1 MVEEEMEKMRVAV
14 MGTAIDVDPMEAL
27 LWCVRI
33 TAGEVAYA
41 TQKVH
46 ELTEEDVIVNPQQTV
61 EREGGGPQVASEE
74 VTTMPDE
81 LNLWIK
87 VRHQATE
94 RLAKFSKMA
103 LDAGVAE
110 RSVRLA
116 EGAGDQLATAISSIL
131 VGLQLTHEQE
141 MRAPAL
147 VRQALETLEG
157 VNPTGRALLS
167 A

>member
-1 MVEEEMEKMRVAV
+1 MAV

-33 TAGEVAYA
+33 SAGEVAYA

-46 ELTEEDVIVNPQQTV
+46 ALDERDEVVNPEQIL
-61 EREGGGPQVASEE
+61 EREGGRITEE
-74 VTTMPDE
+74 RTVFPDE

-87 VRHQATE
+87 VRQTAME

-110 RSVRLA
+110 RQVKMA
-116 EGAGDQLATAISSIL
+116 EGTGEDLAVAIGTILQGLSLTA
-131 VGLQLTHEQE
+131 EQE
-141 MRAPAL
+141 ALAPRL
-147 VRQALETLEG
+147 VRDALELLEG
-157 VNPTGRALLS
+157 SSNPAGKALLS